1 MNPCG
6 VTGCQGN
13 LFARIVK
20 AAREKRRQKGRR
32 GGLLKEL
39 VEALE
44 RENIDYEDFGRIGR
58 NLEENEE
65 QRRGNKDRRGNGEKV
80 KRL

>member
-6 VTGCQGN
+6 VAGCQGN

-44 RENIDYEDFGRIGR
+44 RENNDYEDFGIIGR
-58 NLEENEE
+58 NLEQHE
-65 QRRGNKDRRGNGEKV
+65 QGRGKKDRQRNGEQV

>member
-1 MNPCG
+1 M
-6 VTGCQGN
+6 
-13 LFARIVK
+13 
-20 AAREKRRQKGRR
+20 
-32 GGLLKEL
+32 KEL

-58 NLEENEE
+58 NLEQNE
-65 QRRGNKDRRGNGEKV
+65 QGRGNKDRQRNGEQL

>member
-1 MNPCG
+1 M
-6 VTGCQGN
+6 
-13 LFARIVK
+13 
-20 AAREKRRQKGRR
+20 
-32 GGLLKEL
+32 KEL

-58 NLEENEE
+58 NLEQHE
-65 QRRGNKDRRGNGEKV
+65 QGRGKKDRQRNGEQL

>member
-1 MNPCG
+1 
-6 VTGCQGN
+6 
-13 LFARIVK
+13 
-20 AAREKRRQKGRR
+20 
-32 GGLLKEL
+32 LKEL